1 MEPITVP
8 FAKIGANHIVLY
20 SHQLDRS
27 NRSEK
32 QIKNESNLRDVQYN
46 GFMSPKTK
54 GKVRKFLEA
63 WITSVENRRID
74 LRKGKYFRN
83 GKLAFVTLTLSASQA
98 HDDNYIKRHFL
109 NRFIQEMKRRFGMNS
124 YFWRAESQE
133 NGNIHFH
140 ILIDCFV
147 EWQEIRRIWNEIQ
160 AAHGYIDRF
169 EAIHGHRNPNSTD
182 VHGLEELR
190 NTTAYVVKYCCKT
203 EGYRPIKG
211 RIWGASDNLRS
222 LTTFECEVDNT
233 VHNYVEAVRKE
244 KGVKIRD
251 GEGYTVIF
259 CENVELMKRLS
270 PGLFASWK
278 AHYNEIYGRLYE
290 GKTEIF
296 IEESFNREEPEPI
309 PIPEPISYRQMNL
322 QFSLSLN

>member
-20 SHQLDRS
+20 SHQLGRS

-32 QIKNESNLRDVQYN
+32 QIKNESNLRNIQYN

-83 GKLAFVTLTLSASQA
+83 GKLAFITLTLSASQA

-109 NRFIQEMKRRFGMNS
+109 NRFIQEMKRRFGMNT

-147 EWQEIRRIWNEIQ
+147 AWQEVRRIWNEIQ

-169 EAIHGHRNPNSTD
+169 EAVHGHRNPNSTD

-222 LTTFECEVDNT
+222 LTTFEREVDST
-233 VHNYVEAVRKE
+233 VHSYIEAVRRE
-244 KGVKIRD
+244 KNVKIRD

-270 PGLFASWK
+270 PGLFADWK
-278 AHYNEIYGRLYE
+278 NHYNEIYGRLYE
-290 GKTEIF
+290 GKTEIY
-296 IEESFNREEPEPI
+296 IDESLKIEEPEPE
-309 PIPEPISYRQMNL
+309 PPPEQISYRQMNL